1 MRHIK
6 EIFNHKDL
14 SFIDDEYDN
23 FLHQLKEVR
32 YKNDLEPILACF
44 LSFYSGRYLSYLQNK
59 TSSNYLELTFAYEL
73 IDAYLKSTL
82 SDGYIT
88 LNELQYIRAE
98 LKEGLIE

>member
-14 SFIDDEYDN
+14 KFIDDEYDN
-23 FLHQLKEVR
+23 FLQKKET
-32 YKNDLEPILACF
+32 
-44 LSFYSGRYLSYLQNK
+44 YLQNK
-59 TSSNYLELTFAYEL
+59 TCSNYLELTFAYEL
-73 IDAYLKSTL
+73 IAAYLKSTL

-98 LKEGLIE
+98 LKEGLIEWI

>member
-6 EIFNHKDL
+6 EIFSHKDL

-23 FLHQLKEVR
+23 FLQKKET
-32 YKNDLEPILACF
+32 
-44 LSFYSGRYLSYLQNK
+44 YLQNK
-59 TSSNYLELTFAYEL
+59 TSRNYLELTFAYEL
-73 IDAYLKSTL
+73 IDAYLKSTF

>member
-6 EIFNHKDL
+6 EIFSQKDL
-14 SFIDDEYDN
+14 PVIDNEYN
-23 FLHQLKEVR
+23 EFLQK
-32 YKNDLEPILACF
+32 KKQ
-44 LSFYSGRYLSYLQNK
+44 YLQNK
-59 TSSNYLELTFAYEL
+59 TNNNYLELVFAYEL
-73 IDAYLKSTL
+73 VDAYLKSIL

>member
-6 EIFNHKDL
+6 EIFSHKDL

-23 FLHQLKEVR
+23 FLQKKET
-32 YKNDLEPILACF
+32 
-44 LSFYSGRYLSYLQNK
+44 YLQNK
-59 TSSNYLELTFAYEL
+59 TSRNYLELTFAYEL

-98 LKEGLIE
+98 LKEGLIEWI

>member
-1 MRHIK
+1 M
-6 EIFNHKDL
+6 
-14 SFIDDEYDN
+14 
-23 FLHQLKEVR
+23 
-32 YKNDLEPILACF
+32 
-44 LSFYSGRYLSYLQNK
+44 
-59 TSSNYLELTFAYEL
+59 ELTFAYEL